1 MVDEVLDGPYCGTD
15 SMTSISPHS
24 GQPEVLM
31 LDPSSQNAG
40 QIPAPMG
47 SFMRASMRPYWRF
60 STPSVF
66 RRAEV
71 QAPFVLMAEMTR
83 LPLPSRT
90 ALGVAVLQGLTLEPA
105 AQYTSSSLFPHP
117 PPPLS

>member
-15 SMTSISPHS
+15 SMTSISPQR

-31 LDPSSQNAG
+31 LDPRSQNAG
-40 QIPAPMG
+40 QIPAPIG

-60 STPSVF
+60 SMLSVF
-66 RRAEV
+66 MRVEV
-71 QAPFVLMAEMTR
+71 QVLFVLMAEMTR
-83 LPLPSRT
+83 LPLPSRN
-90 ALGVAVLQGLTLEPA
+90 ALGVAVPQGLTLEPA

-117 PPPLS
+117 PPPVS